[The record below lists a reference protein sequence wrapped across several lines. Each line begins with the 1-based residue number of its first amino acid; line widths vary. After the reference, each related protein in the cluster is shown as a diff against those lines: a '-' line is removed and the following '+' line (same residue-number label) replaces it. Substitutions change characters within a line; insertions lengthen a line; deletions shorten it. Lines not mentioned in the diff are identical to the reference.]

1 VIRLCYSNR
10 TEALC
15 EALAENLGAGRSSL
29 FDPVHLVVPNPLVEG
44 YVKQAVAR
52 RLGIAAHIETRFL
65 RGFLRQIA
73 EASDPEILIVD
84 RDLCEGE
91 LLALFADPARLA
103 SRDLGAVRAYLAP
116 RAEAGALG
124 EVDGDQSDQ
133 SHQEGLDRRRVQLAA
148 QMAALYDEYAFSR
161 PEMLAAWRNGGLAP
175 DLDEPLQRWQRELW
189 LALFGRGGVFS
200 ARRGMTLP
208 DFFAQVPAEAL
219 RPPPAAHVFGISY
232 VARLYRSIFGSI
244 ARATA
249 LFVYT
254 LNPCREYWEDLAP
267 RRRGARPPDP
277 QRFPRRRGGE
287 QLTLGGLAGGAP
299 ATTEAPEN
307 PLLQLWGRPGR
318 DNMRLLNQLAD
329 CDFDSRFVDPAGGAP
344 AGGAPAAGALAA
356 GAPAADAP
364 AAGAATAP
372 GPSLLATLQKEV
384 LDREPAGNRP
394 PPDGSVVI
402 LPAPDPRRE
411 LEVVAAEIWALLRA
425 DETLTFADVALI
437 VPPAAAPIYLPLAR
451 AVFDDASA
459 LPHTIVDL
467 PRAAESRMLDAVTR
481 LLDLPSSALGR
492 PDLLGLAMHPSVA
505 RRFPEVDPDHWVAL
519 CEALEI
525 VRGADRADHAGSY
538 LDRDGLSWDQGLRR
552 LALGAFLSG
561 RRSGERRPFV
571 LPGEPPQD
579 GEPLLAAELPP
590 GLEPAARALGIIARE
605 LIAYART
612 AGARPATFATF
623 ATLLR
628 RTIASTIFPAD
639 ADEEAALGDAFAAI
653 ERVVA
658 LVPPGLEVSFRTAAE
673 LVKARLGAGRGRHR
687 SPEGVTVAS
696 FVPMRALPFRI
707 VFVAGLDEGVFPAS
721 ESLDALDLRAGSRQP
736 GDVTPREQDEY
747 MFLETLLAA
756 RERIYLSYVARDAVT
771 GERTSPSST
780 LLALGEVLPAGADRP
795 MAPLARHLDDAACA
809 VIPAAARERQAA
821 ALSRSV
827 RRAAG
832 GVVQLSALP
841 RLRTLL
847 APEAWAPV
855 ASQLDWV
862 APPLAVTA
870 TARRAP
876 TLADLRRF
884 LECPLQASARVL
896 LPLGDDDDA
905 ADDAEAA
912 LREHERLDES
922 RLRTIPFLR
931 DVLAEALAS
940 PAGPGR
946 QPGNGIG
953 DTEAEGDPLAT
964 AYDRAAA
971 LGVLDGTLPSGLFG
985 RALRERHLVLL
996 TCWRDG
1002 LLRATDGAVG
1012 RPSVLWL
1019 GAAPEHR
1026 PEVALLPALDLPLP
1040 GGGAL
1045 AVGGRTELCG
1055 ETATGERVVISLQ
1068 GSTGRDAAERDLLRP
1083 FFTHL
1088 ALSAMDAGEGSTRA
1102 ILIRPND
1109 DGSPHVDA
1117 RLFPPMPSDEA
1128 RAYLGALAAEL
1139 MGQVHATFLP
1149 CEAIFSWRKR
1159 REKGEAIGIRDMV
1172 LLLRDDNWTRFLSD
1186 RGPVPDPRAYPVPPE
1201 EIAAAIVDRRFGP
1214 FFAALR
1220 GTGQGSAPSQGRR
1233 R

>member
-15 EALAENLGAGRSSL
+15 DALAQNLAVGRSSL
-29 FDPVHLVVPNPLVEG
+29 FDPIHLVVPNPLVEG
-44 YVKQAVAR
+44 YVKQALAR
-52 RLGIAAHIETRFL
+52 RLGIAAHIETKFL
-65 RGFLRQIA
+65 RGFLGEIA
-73 EASDPEILIVD
+73 AASHPEILIVD

-103 SRDLGAVRAYLAP
+103 PRDLGPVRAYLSPSAD
-116 RAEAGALG
+116 AGPDASG
-124 EVDGDQSDQ
+124 RDD
-133 SHQEGLDRRRVQLAA
+133 EGLDRRRVQLAA
-148 QMAALYDEYAFSR
+148 QVAALYDEYAFSR
-161 PEMLAAWRNGGLAP
+161 PEMLAAWRTGGLAP

-189 LALFGRGGVFS
+189 LALFGRGGVFA
-200 ARRGMTLP
+200 ARRGLTLP
-208 DFFAQVPAEAL
+208 DFFAQVPPGEL

-267 RRRGARPPDP
+267 RRRGAPPPDVR
-277 QRFPRRRGGE
+277 RFPRRRGGT
-287 QLTLGGLAGGAP
+287 QLTFGGLEDSAP
-299 ATTEAPEN
+299 GPTEAPEN
-307 PLLQLWGRPGR
+307 PLLELWGRPGR

-329 CDFDSRFVDPAGGAP
+329 CDFDSRFVDPT
-344 AGGAPAAGALAA
+344 
-356 GAPAADAP
+356 
-364 AAGAATAP
+364 AGAATAGAATP
-372 GPSLLATLQKEV
+372 DLPTPGAAGPSLLATLQKEV
-384 LDREPAGNRP
+384 LDREPAGDRP

-411 LEVVAAEIWALLRA
+411 LESVAAEIWSLLRA

-437 VPPAAAPIYLPLAR
+437 VPPAAAPTYLPLAR
-451 AVFDDASA
+451 AVFDEASR

-467 PRAAESRMLDAVTR
+467 PRPAESRILDAVGR
-481 LLDLPSSALGR
+481 LLELPQGALGR
-492 PDLLGLAMHPSVA
+492 PDLLGLAMHPAVA

-519 CEALEI
+519 CEALDI
-525 VRGADRADHAGSY
+525 VRGADRADHADSY

-552 LALGAFLSG
+552 LAVGAFLSG
-561 RRSGERRPFV
+561 RRSGERRPFA
-571 LPGEPPQD
+571 LPGEPFE
-579 GEPLLAAELPP
+579 GEPLLAADLPP
-590 GLEPAARALGIIARE
+590 ALEPAARALGILARE
-605 LIAYART
+605 LIAYARA
-612 AGARPATFATF
+612 AGARPATFATV
-623 ATLLR
+623 AALLR
-628 RTIASTIFPAD
+628 RTMASTIFPAD

-653 ERVVA
+653 ERVAA

-696 FVPMRALPFRI
+696 FIPMRALPFRI
-707 VFVAGLDEGVFPAS
+707 VFVVGLDERVFPAS
-721 ESLDALDLRAGSRQP
+721 EALDALDLRAGARQP

-747 MFLETLLAA
+747 MFLETLLSA
-756 RERIYLSYVARDAVT
+756 RDRLYLSYVARDAVT
-771 GERTSPSST
+771 GESKNPSST
-780 LLALGEVLPAGADRP
+780 LMALGEVLPAGTDRP
-795 MAPLARHLDDAACA
+795 MAPLARHRDDAACA
-809 VIPAAARERQAA
+809 VIPGAARERQAA
-821 ALSRSV
+821 ALSRSL

-832 GVVQLSALP
+832 DVVQLPPLP
-841 RLRTLL
+841 ALRTAL
-847 APEAWAPV
+847 APEAWGPV
-855 ASQLDWV
+855 AGQLDWV
-862 APPLAVTA
+862 APPAVVNA
-870 TARRAP
+870 SARRAP

-922 RLRTIPFLR
+922 RMRTIPFLR
-931 DVLAEALAS
+931 EVLSEVLSAHAGAGRPDGGDG
-940 PAGPGR
+940 PAAAD
-946 QPGNGIG
+946 N
-953 DTEAEGDPLAT
+953 PLAA

-971 LGVLDGTLPSGLFG
+971 LAVLDGTLPSGLFG

-996 TCWRDG
+996 ACWRDG
-1002 LLRATDGAVG
+1002 LLGATDGAVG
-1012 RPSVLWL
+1012 RPAVLWL

-1026 PEVALLPALDLPLP
+1026 RDVALLPALELPLP
-1040 GGGAL
+1040 GGASV

-1055 ETATGERVVISLQ
+1055 ETAAGERLVVSFL
-1068 GSTGRDAAERDLLRP
+1068 GSTGRDSVERDLLRP

-1088 ALSAMDAGEGSTRA
+1088 ALSAMDAGEGPTRA

-1117 RLFPPMPSDEA
+1117 RLFPPLPAEEA
-1128 RAYLGALAAEL
+1128 RGYLGALAAEL
-1139 MGQVHATFLP
+1139 TARVHPIFLP
-1149 CEAIFSWRKR
+1149 CEAIFSWKKR
-1159 REKGEAIGIRDMV
+1159 HDKGEAIGVRDMV

-1186 RGPVPDPRAYPVPPE
+1186 RGPIPDPRAYPVPSA
-1201 EIAAAIVDRRFGP
+1201 EIADAIVERRFGP
-1214 FFAALR
+1214 YLAALR
-1220 GTGQGSAPSQGRR
+1220 GDAPPPAKGRR